1 MTFAFSDKR
10 RVEFE
15 ILSGNLKLKVQD
27 WEIAQQAECLSYKNK
42 ELSLSSSDD
51 HAKPQ
56 RPQCLFF
63 NPSPGDSETNRS
75 HELASHP
82 H

>member
-1 MTFAFSDKR
+1 MTSAFSDKR

-15 ILSGNLKLKVQD
+15 ILYGNLKLKVQG
-27 WEIAQQAECLSYKNK
+27 WGIAQQAECLPHKNK

-56 RPQCLFF
+56 RPQCPSV
-63 NPSPGDSETNRS
+63 NPSLGDSETSRS